1 MYSES
6 VCMLLP
12 IEDEDHSWRISFII
26 ILIILCSI
34 SFPSPSLSLLSVFTA
49 HTMKGLL
56 LQPVFLTLLL
66 VYFQSASAQCIPGFF
81 EFTNQVVT
89 PDYVTGYPLA
99 CVNGSY
105 TPICNQTTLGP
116 FELGYMCFFANSNT
130 TGQFFLPLSPSFSFS
145 PPSLSF
151 SPPSPSLP
159 LFKCL

>member
-1 MYSES
+1 MHSES
-6 VCMLLP
+6 VCVCLPCLLKTKT
-12 IEDEDHSWRISFII
+12 IVEGLHSFCV
-26 ILIILCSI
+26 LFL
-34 SFPSPSLSLLSVFTA
+34 FPSSLLFIFTA

-56 LQPVFLTLLL
+56 LQLVFLTLLL

-89 PDYVTGYPLA
+89 PDYVTGYPTA

-130 TGQFFLPLSPSFSFS
+130 TGQFSL
-145 PPSLSF
+145 PPSLF
-151 SPPSPSLP
+151 LPPSPSLNVSKHNEA
-159 LFKCL
+159 L

>member
-56 LQPVFLTLLL
+56 LQLVFLALLL
-66 VYFQSASAQCIPGFF
+66 VYFQSASAQQCIPGFF

-89 PDYVTGYPLA
+89 PDYVNGYPIA
-99 CVNGSY
+99 CANGNY
-105 TPICNQTTLGP
+105 TPICNHTTLGP

-130 TGQFFLPLSPSFSFS
+130 TGQFFLSPSLSLLLFFSS
-145 PPSLSF
+145 LPLPPSL
-151 SPPSPSLP
+151 
-159 LFKCL
+159 